1 MAYDSFS
8 ILNRAIIYCNSNR
21 LSLTGI
27 LEKTLLTG
35 SDAGSGHLDPDKS
48 FWGITADRRQGIIP
62 AMMAV
67 IKILLTIQITPP
79 LFFCLGLFVPSR
91 YNEKQKLNYKEER
104 KSAIFPHFQVMSD
117 IV

>member
-79 LFFCLGLFVPSR
+79 FFLPRVICTLTV
-91 YNEKQKLNYKEER
+91 QR
-104 KSAIFPHFQVMSD
+104 KAKTELQGRAKKCDFPTLSSYE
-117 IV
+117 